1 MAAAGGFRLFRP
13 NTLQQGLILVVLAS
27 LIPIAIVSIL
37 QGAVVLEGTRI
48 ATAARLSSAAQAVAE
63 RERDPFIIARHS
75 LTLAS
80 RLPEVVDM
88 SPTCSNVMRA
98 ALLEPTALV
107 NFSRIDAGGY
117 PRCSARALVPGLNS
131 ADTQWWQD
139 GIHAQGFTVGGPIYG
154 RASRQL
160 VLVVMLPLL
169 TPEGE
174 QNGAVT
180 AAVSMPRIRQSLDNA
195 VKGTDSVA
203 ALVNKDGE
211 VLLSSGDARFS
222 LLPIGTSDEGPPSIM
237 ASNGREYYYSIASLE
252 GDDLF
257 IAYAEPKNTLFG
269 NTISQQQWGLLLPI
283 LGLFLASLAI
293 WFGADRLAVRWFRQ
307 LRLTSRQIASG
318 NYAVDI
324 SQFAGAP
331 EEVAA
336 LSADMQFMAKAID
349 ARDADLTK
357 ALEVKTELTRE
368 VHHRVKNNLQ
378 IVMSLLTMQAARL
391 TQPDAREALAQ
402 TRSRIAALSLIHRL
416 LYQQDEQMG
425 PAKVGVNNL
434 MVELCQ
440 QLRAANRAH
449 ANVDLICDIG
459 PQDVD
464 IDQAVPLALFAVEAV
479 TNAYR
484 HAFAEDQ
491 KGEIRMEFKVENG
504 LATLTIRDNGRGY
517 DHGSTDEQMGAE
529 LMRAF
534 ADQLGGEAQVS
545 TGKGN
550 GTSVRIVFPVVP

>member
-1 MAAAGGFRLFRP
+1 MATLGGLRIFKP
-13 NTLQQGLILVVLAS
+13 NTLQQGLVLIVLAS

-48 ATAARLSSAAQAVAE
+48 ATAARLSAGAQAVAE

-88 SPTCSNVMRA
+88 TPSCSNVMKA

-117 PRCSARALVPGLNS
+117 PRCSARALIPGLNI

-139 GIHAQGFTVGGPIYG
+139 GIHANGFTVGGPIYG
-154 RASRQL
+154 QASRQL
-160 VLVVMLPLL
+160 ILVVMLPLL
-169 TPEGE
+169 TAEGQ
-174 QNGAVT
+174 QNGAIT

-195 VKGTDSVA
+195 VKGTSSVA

-211 VLLSSGDARFS
+211 VLLSSGGAHFS
-222 LLPIGTSDEGPPSIM
+222 LLPISSSDDDPPSVM
-237 ASNGREYYYSIASLE
+237 ANNGREYYYSIASLE
-252 GDDLF
+252 GDELF

-283 LGLFLASLAI
+283 LGLFLASLAL

-307 LRLTSRQIASG
+307 LRLLSRQIAGG
-318 NYAVDI
+318 NYDVDL

-336 LSADMQFMAKAID
+336 LSSDMQLMAKSID

-425 PAKVGVNNL
+425 PAKVSVDSL

-440 QLRAANRAH
+440 QLRAANRSH
-449 ANVDLICDIG
+449 ANVDLVCEIG
-459 PQDVD
+459 PQDIN
-464 IDQAVPLALFAVEAV
+464 IDQAVPLSLFAVEAV

-484 HAFAEDQ
+484 HAFTDQ
-491 KGEIRMEFKVENG
+491 QNGEIRMSFTVADAM
-504 LATLTIRDNGRGY
+504 ATLSIRDNGRGY
-517 DHGSTDEQMGAE
+517 DHASTDEQMGAE

-534 ADQLGGEAQVS
+534 ADQLGGQAEVM
-545 TGKGN
+545 TGAGS
-550 GTSVRIVFPVVP
+550 GTSVRIVFPVAR